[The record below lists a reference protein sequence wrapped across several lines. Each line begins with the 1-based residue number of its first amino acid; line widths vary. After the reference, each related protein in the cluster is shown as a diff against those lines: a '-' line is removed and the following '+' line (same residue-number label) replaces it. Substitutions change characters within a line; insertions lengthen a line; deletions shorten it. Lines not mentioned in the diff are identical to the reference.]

1 MGRGAVDVDTD
12 KWNLLE
18 KAHDFRAQ
26 LRLLG
31 FVLLADVVLVL
42 STGTNVWNLRWSTVS
57 DRPAAIVLIV
67 LAYGAIVK
75 IVVPLLLPLLRSVLG
90 LLVEWVQRVPGISP
104 ERRNTDSPPYVTW
117 TDADRWLADAP
128 EGSRRVDVEKQ
139 MARIAEDESHWDS
152 TVRAGWTAV
161 LLVLLG
167 WLVPGSTTAAVAH
180 WQQWA
185 PLVIGFFPAIPCV
198 YDLWVGSPIRREVR
212 MPELAQRLYRERRGG
227 PLSNARAKN

>member
-1 MGRGAVDVDTD
+1 MAVDVDTD

-57 DRPAAIVLIV
+57 DRPAAIVLVV

-75 IVVPLLLPLLRSVLG
+75 IVVPLLLPLLRSVIG
-90 LLVEWVQRVPGISP
+90 LLVEWIQRIPGISP
-104 ERRNTDSPPYVTW
+104 ERRDTDSPTYVTW

-128 EGSRRVDVEKQ
+128 DVNRPGFPRHLAAIIRSSKRGVYEQQAIHARVQ
-139 MARIAEDESHWDS
+139 
-152 TVRAGWTAV
+152 G
-161 LLVLLG
+161 
-167 WLVPGSTTAAVAH
+167 
-180 WQQWA
+180 
-185 PLVIGFFPAIPCV
+185 
-198 YDLWVGSPIRREVR
+198 
-212 MPELAQRLYRERRGG
+212 RGG
-227 PLSNARAKN
+227 QAGH